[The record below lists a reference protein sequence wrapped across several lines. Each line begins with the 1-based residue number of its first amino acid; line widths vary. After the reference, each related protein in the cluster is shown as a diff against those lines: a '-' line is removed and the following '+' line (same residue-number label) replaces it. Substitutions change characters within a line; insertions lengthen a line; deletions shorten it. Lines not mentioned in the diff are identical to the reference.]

1 MDSTAD
7 PKSTKDV
14 LVARADEQ
22 LSRVHDQISQA
33 DEQLARVTEQLAKM
47 ERDGA
52 GGPSP
57 GPAPPS
63 QQQQPP
69 PAGPALGKPAP
80 GKPAQRGLIGIGLL
94 SAACIVGVAVA
105 ALVSQSS
112 RGGGAKPEVTRAAAQ
127 VVSDS
132 P

>member
-1 MDSTAD
+1 MDSTPD

-57 GPAPPS
+57 GSAPPS
-63 QQQQPP
+63 PPQQPP
-69 PAGPALGKPAP
+69 PAGPA
-80 GKPAQRGLIGIGLL
+80 RDR
-94 SAACIVGVAVA
+94 SAVA
-105 ALVSQSS
+105 GVPRWRRS
-112 RGGGAKPEVTRAAAQ
+112 RCPRFAVVPWRRRQAGGHPIRGAARLGRIL
-127 VVSDS
+127 
-132 P
+132 